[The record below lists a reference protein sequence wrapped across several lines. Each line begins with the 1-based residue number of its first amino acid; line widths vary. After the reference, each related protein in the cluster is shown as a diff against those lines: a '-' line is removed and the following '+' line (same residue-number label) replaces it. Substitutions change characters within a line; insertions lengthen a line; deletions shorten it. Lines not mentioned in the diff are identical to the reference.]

1 MCCKLGRT
9 NDLLYESNDS
19 REILNGSF
27 SLNTLRWLLLVV
39 LRDEDVQK
47 LRFSFG
53 GEGGTKTPESLISAV
68 ASARV
73 PQPTRMPAHTAQLV
87 LDRLFLLDV
96 DGLRRLA
103 IALLQTAIRRRRPG
117 VLVLLAKRVP
127 HDGHRHGGTDRWNS
141 AVVEL
146 GVGLRLRSTPGGCSI
161 RCAGDVY
168 QHQSLAMFKRK
179 RIWKWR
185 GARCNGDGATRV
197 NLVAQGK
204 RHRHRKLGEGQA
216 RQEQETRKRGS
227 DDVSEMRARI
237 ARRGFQ

>member
-168 QHQSLAMFKRK
+168 QHQSLAMFKSEEDLEVEGRAMQ
-179 RIWKWR
+179 WR
-185 GARCNGDGATRV
+185 WGDAGKSRSAGQGAPSPKAGGGTSKTRT
-197 NLVAQGK
+197 
-204 RHRHRKLGEGQA
+204 RDSEA
-216 RQEQETRKRGS
+216 RQ
-227 DDVSEMRARI
+227 
-237 ARRGFQ
+237 